1 VCECG
6 KKVATKVAKKL
17 VAREEKKAKKKK
29 KWSGTSILC
38 YLYRQLRDFSHRMS
52 AAGFGGCNWSGIAL
66 ANQTL
71 STCQRGKRT
80 LEWAGCRFAALLIT
94 PLNPFNAITGLF
106 FLFPPSGVQCGQL
119 CVMNRTL
126 GLPPVGNRPSAI
138 DSR

>member
-1 VCECG
+1 VS
-6 KKVATKVAKKL
+6 VAKKL
-17 VAREEKKAKKKK
+17 PQKLQKSWLQKKKAKQKK
-29 KWSGTSILC
+29 KWSGVELPFFVTC
-38 YLYRQLRDFSHRMS
+38 TGNFSHRMS

-106 FLFPPSGVQCGQL
+106 FLFPRCGVQCGQL